1 METVTALYILCITI
15 YVTVI
20 FVIQNMININTLKEL
35 DKLQIDNR
43 KKLNEITILKIHI
56 TNMKDTLLNVVKT
69 IPFRGEKWM
78 HEILKE
84 ELDRNMKLWDE
95 TAARNADNITY
106 ADYDCDTESD
116 CIETIN
122 GEPITDNESE
132 LIN

>member
-1 METVTALYILCITI
+1 MSTLTALYI
-15 YVTVI
+15 TVF
-20 FVIQNMININTLKEL
+20 FVIQNIININTLNKL
-35 DKLQIDNR
+35 DKLQIDNT
-43 KKLNEITILKIHI
+43 KKSYEISILKIKI
-56 TNMKDTLLNVVKT
+56 LNMKDTLLNVVKT

-106 ADYDCDTESD
+106 DDYDCDTESD

-122 GEPITDNESE
+122 GEPISDNESE
-132 LIN
+132 